1 MNEPVQLLRELIAL
15 PSVNPAFLHGK
26 PAFTGE
32 LRVAEFLAGRGGQA
46 GLDVELR
53 EVLPDRPNLIVRLS
67 PTGKTRQRILLAP
80 HLDTVGG
87 LEIPGS
93 LFVPRVSD
101 GRVYGRGACD
111 TKGSLAVFF
120 STLCA
125 MARSGPRPA
134 ATEIVLIG
142 FADEEK
148 NQAGSRALA
157 QGGFKADLAIVGE
170 PTMLQIATAHK
181 GVLWLEIETQGVAVH
196 GSRPELGQSAILEMA
211 RVVERIETTYAR
223 RLRTISHPLLG
234 HPTVNVGMIRGGL
247 QPNIVPDRCR
257 IAIDRRT
264 LPRESNAAVLR
275 DLNALL
281 RKDKLNARLLPPPE
295 LPSWPME
302 TDPRRPL
309 VQSLL
314 RCAGQK
320 KPAGVHFFSDAGV
333 LAHHGIPSVLFG
345 PGDIAQAHTAD
356 EWVAVSQLDGAAVLL
371 DKFLRQLP

>member
-1 MNEPVQLLRELIAL
+1 MNEPVQLLRELIGL

-26 PAFTGE
+26 PGFTGE
-32 LRVAEFLAGRGGQA
+32 LRVAEFLAGRAGQA

-53 EVLPDRPNLIVRLS
+53 EVLPDRPNLMVRLS
-67 PTGKTRQRILLAP
+67 PTGKAKQRVVLAP

-93 LFVPRVSD
+93 LFTPRVNQE
-101 GRVYGRGACD
+101 RVYGRGACD
-111 TKGSLAVFF
+111 TKGSVAVFF

-125 MARSGPRPA
+125 LAKSGRQPA
-134 ATEIVLIG
+134 ATEIFFVG

-157 QGGFKADLAIVGE
+157 AGGFKADLAIVGE
-170 PTMLQIATAHK
+170 PTLNQIATAHK
-181 GVLWLEIETQGVAVH
+181 GVLWLEIETQGVAAH
-196 GSRPELGQSAILEMA
+196 GSRPDLGRNAILEMA
-211 RVVERIETTYAR
+211 RVVEWIETIYAR
-223 RLRTISHPLLG
+223 RLRTVKHPILG
-234 HPTVNVGMIRGGL
+234 HPTVNVGMIHGGL

-264 LPRESNAAVLR
+264 LPRETNAGVMR

-281 RKDKLNARLLPPPE
+281 RKAGLTARLLPPPE
-295 LPSWPME
+295 LPSWSMA
-302 TDPRRPL
+302 TDPRKPL
-309 VQSLL
+309 VQSFL

-356 EWVAVSQLDGAAVLL
+356 EWVAIRQLDEAAALL